1 MRAWCGW
8 LAATQAVGAEVLPAA
23 SSRRKATQEQA
34 WLSSLAC
41 SRISS
46 AGCLTSAACAATHAW
61 HPLPQDRSKAL
72 DEAAASMA
80 SLGLDDKEQVGGR
93 AVDGMRERAGL
104 GEWAHKP
111 ALPEPD
117 SESE

>member
-1 MRAWCGW
+1 
-8 LAATQAVGAEVLPAA
+8 
-23 SSRRKATQEQA
+23 
-34 WLSSLAC
+34 
-41 SRISS
+41 
-46 AGCLTSAACAATHAW
+46 
-61 HPLPQDRSKAL
+61 
-72 DEAAASMA
+72 MA